1 MALKS
6 NMQILLADS
15 NHGTR
20 QVVKKMLSDIGFKN
34 ISEAADINKAWEKVT
49 AYNEEGTPFQLIIAD
64 WDLPTDG
71 GLELLKK
78 VRAEEATKKSK
89 FLMITGEAAQQNV
102 VIAVKS
108 GVNNV
113 VVRPF
118 SANIL
123 MEKIGAIFG
132 QK

>member
-6 NMQILLADS
+6 SMKILLADS
-15 NHGTR
+15 NHNSR
-20 QVVKKMLSDIGFKN
+20 QVVKKMLSDVGFKN
-34 ISEAADINKAWEKVT
+34 VFEAPDNVKAWEKIL
-49 AYNEEGTPFQLIIAD
+49 EHKDEKSIQLIIAD
-64 WDLPTDG
+64 WDLPGEGG

-78 VRAEEATKKSK
+78 VRGDTKVKETK

-102 VIAVKS
+102 VIAVKA

-118 SANIL
+118 SVNVL
-123 MEKIGAIFG
+123 MEKIGQVFG
-132 QK
+132 Q

>member
-6 NMQILLADS
+6 SMKILLADA
-15 NHGTR
+15 NHGSR
-20 QVVKKMLSDIGFKN
+20 QVVKKMLSDVGFKN
-34 ISEAADINKAWEKVT
+34 VYEAADNGKAWEKIE
-49 AYNEEGTPFQLIIAD
+49 AHKEENSPVQLIIAD
-64 WDLPTDG
+64 WDLPGEG

-78 VRAEEATKKSK
+78 VRSDANLKGTK

-123 MEKIGAIFG
+123 MEKIAKIFG
-132 QK
+132 Q

>member
-1 MALKS
+1 MK
-6 NMQILLADS
+6 ILLADA
-15 NHGTR
+15 NHGSR
-20 QVVKKMLSDIGFKN
+20 QVVKKMLSDVGFKN
-34 ISEAADINKAWEKVT
+34 VFEAPDDEKAWEKIE
-49 AYNEEGTPFQLIIAD
+49 AHKEENSPVQLIIAD
-64 WDLPTDG
+64 WDLPGKG

-78 VRAEEATKKSK
+78 VRGDENIKSTK

-123 MEKIGAIFG
+123 MEKIAKFFG
-132 QK
+132 QA